1 MSSLDNMPVNNVL
14 PQEYKLEEL
23 PVMMDAA
30 TEYEWH
36 EIQSD
41 NLTQPQGTNWRLQLK
56 NLNVLVNPAR
66 AYLEVK
72 VRLQNTA
79 VPPVDLGAGIE
90 ASLQNHILSVFGRAT
105 LRVGGQIVETVNEC
119 NVAKGLVQP
128 LLHYS
133 QDYANSSGTNE
144 LFYKD
149 GPGFGVDR
157 VPYTH
162 NIVPIAAGADAPAN
176 SLAINDS
183 ATYNKGYR
191 QRFDRTNNAEVTAWV
206 PLSSLFG
213 FCSVDRVMTNNTF
226 IVELTRANEVKEYLL
241 INGGVNA
248 QLAINKVSIWM
259 PNILPRSVVDLS
271 LKSAFADGV
280 VSNYVFPQLQSYTFK
295 TNQAGGGASS
305 DNIRIATS
313 SDKVL
318 YCFVILRNGA
328 RTSANSV
335 AETSDTIDTLELR
348 LNGRAYPSQNY
359 VALKGNT
366 EDKARAYSDTL
377 RYMSRGYDYS
387 SGIPLSYDEW
397 SKTTIYAFDMTSQPE
412 SFAGAPATIELRATS
427 AAVGGLASKEWSVC
441 VLSEKRV
448 QISYSGQSSVVLVN

>member
-41 NLTQPQGTNWRLQLK
+41 NLNQPQGSNWRLQLK

-66 AYLEVK
+66 AYLEVR
-72 VRLQNTA
+72 VRLTNNA
-79 VPPVDLGAGIE
+79 NVDLGNNVE
-90 ASLQNHILSVFGRAT
+90 ASLQNHILSLFGRAT

-119 NVAKGLVQP
+119 NVSKGLVQP

-133 QDYANSSGTNE
+133 QDYAGSSGTNE

-149 GPGFGVDR
+149 GPGFGTDR
-157 VPYTH
+157 VPYSH
-162 NIVPIAAGADAPAN
+162 LLLDGNAQAANA
-176 SLAINDS
+176 LAINDS
-183 ATYNKGYR
+183 TTYNKGYR
-191 QRFDRTNNAEVTAWV
+191 QRFDRTNNAEITAWV
-206 PLSSLFG
+206 PMSSLFG
-213 FCSVDRVMTNNTF
+213 FCSVDRVITNNTF
-226 IVELTRANEVKEYLL
+226 IVELTRAADTKDYILSSAVGTEKV
-241 INGGVNA
+241 
-248 QLAINKVSIWM
+248 AINKVSIWM

-295 TNQAGGGASS
+295 TEKAGGGASS
-305 DNIRIATS
+305 DNIRVATS

-318 YCFVILRNGA
+318 YAFVMLRNGA
-328 RTSANSV
+328 RTVANSV
-335 AETSDTIDTLELR
+335 AETSDSIATLELR

-359 VALKGNT
+359 VDLGGAT

-387 SGIPLSYDEW
+387 SGIPLSFDEW

-412 SFAGAPATIELRATS
+412 SFAGAPATIELKATS
-427 AAVGGLASKEWSVC
+427 NANGLASKEWSVC
-441 VLSEKRV
+441 ILSEKRV
-448 QISYSGQSSVVLVN
+448 QVSYSGQSSVVLVN

>member
-30 TEYEWH
+30 TEYEYH
-36 EIQSD
+36 EIQAD
-41 NLTQPQGTNWRLQLK
+41 NLNQPQGTNWRLQLK

-66 AYLEVK
+66 AYLEVR
-72 VRLQNTA
+72 VRLTDAANVGLVANQ
-79 VPPVDLGAGIE
+79 E
-90 ASLQNHILSVFGRAT
+90 ASLQNHILSLFSRGT
-105 LRVGGQIVETVNEC
+105 LRVGGQIVETVNEL

-133 QDYANSSGTNE
+133 QDYATSSGSNE

-149 GPGFGVDR
+149 GPGFSTDR

-162 NIVPIAAGADAPAN
+162 AAITGDAQLAN
-176 SLAINDS
+176 ALAINDNG
-183 ATYNKGYR
+183 AYNKGYR
-191 QRFDRTNNAEVTAWV
+191 QRFDRTNNAEVTCWV
-206 PLSSLFG
+206 PMSSIFG
-213 FCSVDRVMTNNTF
+213 FCSVDRVLTNNTF
-226 IVELTRANEVKEYLL
+226 IVEMTKCSETKDYILSTQ
-241 INGGVNA
+241 GGGDQKV
-248 QLAINKVSIWM
+248 AINKVSIWM

-295 TNQAGGGASS
+295 TEKAGGGASS

-318 YCFVILRNGA
+318 YAFVILRNGA
-328 RTSANSV
+328 RTVANSV
-335 AETSDTIDTLELR
+335 AQTSDSIETLELR

-359 VALKGNT
+359 VSLGGNT

-397 SKTTIYAFDMTSQPE
+397 AKTTIYAFDMTSQPE
-412 SFAGAPATIELRATS
+412 SFAGAPATVELKATS
-427 AAVGGLASKEWSVC
+427 NANGLASKEWSVC
-441 VLSEKRV
+441 ILSEKRV
-448 QISYSGQSSVVLVN
+448 QVSYSGQSSVVLVN